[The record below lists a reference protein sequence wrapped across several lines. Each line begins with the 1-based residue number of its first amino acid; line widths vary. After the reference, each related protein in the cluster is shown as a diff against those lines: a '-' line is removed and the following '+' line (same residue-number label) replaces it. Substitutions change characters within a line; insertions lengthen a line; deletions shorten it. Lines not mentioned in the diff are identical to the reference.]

1 MRKAIE
7 NFVDV
12 ILHFIQ
18 CFLTNAITVPF
29 VGYIA
34 LIALNSFDSSD
45 FGFVVD
51 ERSLLFGL
59 CFGLVL
65 YAVLKFILDVLCKP
79 IFDYCNEFKR
89 FKRKLGGHANG

>member
-12 ILHFIQ
+12 ILHLIQ

-34 LIALNSFDSSD
+34 LIALNSLDSSD

-65 YAVLKFILDVLCKP
+65 YAVLRFIIDALFKSP
-79 IFDYCNEFKR
+79 PDYCSEFKNY
-89 FKRKLGGHANG
+89 KRKLGGHGNG